1 MIKIIVGRDKN
12 ADIQPESELVSRLH
26 AELILEAGEWRLV
39 DLGSANGTFH
49 EKKRINSTVLSEGDS
64 VRFADAEYVFLR
76 GELVPR
82 TRRPSAPTHT
92 KPDRLS
98 VASATAVVTAVALVA
113 AITAAIFFSGSRS
126 GESLQIGEFAA
137 PPDDTEALIEK
148 VKASTVWVECGWHQG
163 SGFAIDWGASDSG
176 ETVILTNHH
185 VIQRCIGRDLSVTVS
200 TADFTARGS
209 VSAYSPSDYVDLSR
223 FRQDLA
229 LVTIGRFVPPLSRA
243 ESIGQGHWVMAVGNP
258 QGLSGTVTTGS
269 VARILDSSNTDILPF
284 PADWILSNAQI
295 NQGNSGGPLVNR
307 LGQVVGVNTLTMERF
322 EGLGF
327 ANGWPNVCR
336 EIVTCAGSNSW

>member
-1 MIKIIVGRDKN
+1 MIKIIVGRDKD

-64 VRFADAEYVFLR
+64 VRFADAEYVFSR

-82 TRRPSAPTHT
+82 ARRRSAP
-92 KPDRLS
+92 PQARPGRLYT
-98 VASATAVVTAVALVA
+98 AITTAVVTAVAIVALVA
-113 AITAAIFFSGSRS
+113 TAIFIATNRS
-126 GESLQIGEFAA
+126 NESLQIGDFAA

-176 ETVILTNHH
+176 ATVILTNHH
-185 VIQRCIGRDLSVTVS
+185 VIDRCIGRDLSVTVS
-200 TADFTARGS
+200 SADFSTRSS
-209 VSAYSPSDYVDLSR
+209 VTAYSPSDYRDISK
-223 FRQDLA
+223 FRHDLA
-229 LVTIGRFVPPLSRA
+229 LVTIGRFVPPLPRA
-243 ESIGQGHWVMAVGNP
+243 QTIGQGHWVMAVGNP

-295 NQGNSGGPLVNR
+295 NEGNSGGPLVNR

-336 EIVTCAGSNSW
+336 EILTCAGGDSW